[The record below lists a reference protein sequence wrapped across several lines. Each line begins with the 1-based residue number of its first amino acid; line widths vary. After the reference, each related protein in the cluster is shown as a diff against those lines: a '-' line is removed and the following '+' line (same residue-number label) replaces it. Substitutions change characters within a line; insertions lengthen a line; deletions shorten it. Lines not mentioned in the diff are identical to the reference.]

1 MNADNESKRWLPW
14 TREKDTKA
22 QLIAAVFGLLTAVV
36 VSGTGYLRVDKFGL
50 SDHLRSVETER
61 FITNA
66 ELAELEKRLSKEFR
80 NTLRDQYLLKEE
92 YREKHADMRSRVLTI
107 QGYDEKMVLDIRN
120 IYSLLSKLP
129 PQELEN
135 AVAQN
140 TLRLNHIDKEH
151 GLILEQL
158 KMTPEHR
165 TDQ

>member
-1 MNADNESKRWLPW
+1 MNVDNEPKRWLPW

-61 FITNA
+61 FITNSD
-66 ELAELEKRLSKEFR
+66 LAKLENRLSKEFR

-92 YREKHADMRSRVLTI
+92 YREKHGDMRSKVLTI
-107 QGYDEKMVLDIRN
+107 TEHDEQMVLDIRN

-129 PQELEN
+129 PQDLQN
-135 AVAQN
+135 AVASN
-140 TLRLNHIDKEH
+140 EIRIEHLEREHEWMLKTLRVPE
-151 GLILEQL
+151 
-158 KMTPEHR
+158 EHR
-165 TDQ
+165 AR

>member
-22 QLIAAVFGLLTAVV
+22 QLIAAIFGLLTAVV

-92 YREKHADMRSRVLTI
+92 YREKHGDMRSKVLTI
-107 QGYDEKMVLDIRN
+107 TEHDEQMVLDIRN

-129 PQELEN
+129 PQDLQN
-135 AVAQN
+135 AVASN
-140 TLRLNHIDKEH
+140 EIRIEHLEREHEWMLKTLRVPE
-151 GLILEQL
+151 
-158 KMTPEHR
+158 EHR
-165 TDQ
+165 AR